1 MLDIYMES
9 DKEVISFCESLFQI
23 NKKIELHWKTHE
35 EWGNHLQIEMEE
47 MDEESL
53 NSIARAL
60 VDVFMVHRLSKMI
73 RSVITEVYY
82 YTDTDDIEKI
92 LDLTHW
98 IITGGDDE
106 KIDLSGTEDPGLFLE
121 SLFITML
128 KNSWTIHY
136 DSLVKFRIKP
146 FKELIKCFT
155 GLAID
160 ELKREEDH
168 QSFVNT
174 LREFIAKKK
183 SLIPTVYMLQGD
195 PFTFFHS
202 NGKRFTNIELQIIM
216 QKEPLYMVGL
226 DSNERNLSPLIA
238 MAPES
243 INIYGDN
250 PVEPKTLTIIN
261 VFQERVKFEP
271 MVNFPF
277 PQYLKKLK

>member
-1 MLDIYMES
+1 MES

-35 EWGNHLQIEMEE
+35 EWGNHLQVEIEEV
-47 MDEESL
+47 DEAAL
-53 NSIARAL
+53 HSIARAL
-60 VDVFMVHRLSKMI
+60 VDVFMFHRLSNMI

-82 YTDTDDIEKI
+82 YTDADDIDKI

-106 KIDLSGTEDPGLFLE
+106 KVDLSGTEDPGLFLE
-121 SLFITML
+121 SLFNTMIS
-128 KNSWTIHY
+128 NSWTIHY
-136 DSLVKFRIKP
+136 DTLVKFRIKP

-174 LREFIAKKK
+174 LREFIANRK
-183 SLIPTVYMLQGD
+183 SLIPTVYILQGD

-202 NGKRFTNIELQIIM
+202 NGKRFTNMELQIIM

-226 DSNERNLSPLIA
+226 DSNEKNLSPLIA
-238 MAPES
+238 MAPEK
-243 INIYGDN
+243 IKIYGDN
-250 PVEPKTLTIIN
+250 PVEPKTLTVIN
-261 VFQERVKFEP
+261 VFQERVEFEP
-271 MVNFPF
+271 MINFPF
-277 PQYLKKLK
+277 PQYYKKL